1 MYLAVILLLM
11 FVLPIGSVVVEAG
24 RSAAAPELIFLIGKW
39 FVFWAVGIRLLLA
52 GIRQIAKP
60 AFTAEAIFKI
70 TDRKALPLVQEIGF
84 GNLAIATIAIV
95 SIFSNEWIAPAATA
109 GQIFYGLAGLK
120 HAVTPDRGRMQTV
133 AMISDLWIFV
143 VLAVYLTATSV

>member
-1 MYLAVILLLM
+1 MYLAVIVLLM

-70 TDRKALPLVQEIGF
+70 IEAHG
-84 GNLAIATIAIV
+84 
-95 SIFSNEWIAPAATA
+95 PAA
-109 GQIFYGLAGLK
+109 
-120 HAVTPDRGRMQTV
+120 
-133 AMISDLWIFV
+133 
-143 VLAVYLTATSV
+143 ATFLGANG